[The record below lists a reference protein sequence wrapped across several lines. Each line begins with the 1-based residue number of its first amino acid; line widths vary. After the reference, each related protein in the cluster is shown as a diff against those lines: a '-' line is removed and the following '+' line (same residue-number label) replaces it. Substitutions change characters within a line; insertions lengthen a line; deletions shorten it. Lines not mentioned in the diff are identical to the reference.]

1 FGSYERRF
9 LKRMRR
15 MAKRKTP
22 VGRLL
27 ANSVD
32 VLSVIPSNVYF
43 PLYANGLKGI
53 GKHLGCLW
61 AGPAASGVQSLVWR
75 WRWEQTRDGAWKQ
88 RLIAYNGEDC
98 AALRRVVDHVEAI
111 GANFDQGGGGGGTA
125 SPRSVERGKA
135 GKRGS
140 GFRKGGETAFLLP
153 EFETISKGGWV
164 DHQREKM
171 VGGRTKRTQT
181 GRTRGGKKTRQARPN
196 GRVVVRS
203 TRCPACKSRHLSKI
217 GEQMRRKLTFDLKVS
232 EGGVRR
238 VVTQYL
244 AARYRCL
251 GCGSSFL
258 PRRYKKNRRFQH

>member
-111 GANFDQGGGGGGTA
+111 GANFDQGDGGGGTA
-125 SPRSVERGKA
+125 SPRSVERVKA

-140 GFRKGGETAFLLP
+140 DFRKWGHTAFLLP
-153 EFETISKGGWV
+153 EFETISKCAWF
-164 DHQREKM
+164 DYQREKI
-171 VGGRTKRTQT
+171 VVRKTKRTPTRTHRRRQT
-181 GRTRGGKKTRQARPN
+181 TRQPHPN
-196 GRVVVRS
+196 
-203 TRCPACKSRHLSKI
+203 TPLQLQTKPL
-217 GEQMRRKLTFDLKVS
+217 
-232 EGGVRR
+232 
-238 VVTQYL
+238 
-244 AARYRCL
+244 
-251 GCGSSFL
+251 
-258 PRRYKKNRRFQH
+258 